1 MNQNYAA
8 MIFYYMPMMGMFSS
22 MMVLFINNNITYY
35 CHRYSKIENY
45 DDKVRNSP
53 EVRFA
58 IQVVQAM
65 ESNNFVRFF
74 KLVR

>member
-1 MNQNYAA
+1 MNQSYAV

-22 MMVLFINNNITYY
+22 MMVLFINNNIRYY
-35 CHRYSKIENY
+35 YHRYSKIENY
-45 DDKVRNSP
+45 DDKVRNSS

-58 IQVVQAM
+58 IHVVQAI